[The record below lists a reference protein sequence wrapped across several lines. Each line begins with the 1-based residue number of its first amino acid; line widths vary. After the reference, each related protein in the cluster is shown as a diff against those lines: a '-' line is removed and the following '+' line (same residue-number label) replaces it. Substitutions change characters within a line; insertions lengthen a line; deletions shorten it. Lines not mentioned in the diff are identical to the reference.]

1 MSKPGSRFER
11 RDDEPVTVSDVAAE
25 DASDGS
31 RHWCFRVQGLDNTV
45 QAARFTTRRE
55 AEKAHERLKR
65 AIELLGR
72 RCPLLRQL

>member
-1 MSKPGSRFER
+1 VSKPGSRFER
-11 RDDEPVTVSDVAAE
+11 RDDDPVTVSDVAAE
-25 DASDGS
+25 DPGDGS
-31 RHWCFRVQGLDNTV
+31 SQWCFRVHGLDHTV

-72 RCPLLRQL
+72 